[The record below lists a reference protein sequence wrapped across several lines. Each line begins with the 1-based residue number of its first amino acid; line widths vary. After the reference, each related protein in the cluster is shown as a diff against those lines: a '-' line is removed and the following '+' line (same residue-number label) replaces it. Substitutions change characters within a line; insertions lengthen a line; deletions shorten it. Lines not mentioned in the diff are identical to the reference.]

1 LFCASASERAL
12 VANWTLCAVAG
23 AVDGTLLRHANEGL
37 RRSAARSP
45 APRAH
50 SAIASLLPPLV
61 EVSNGSLFV

>member
-1 LFCASASERAL
+1 
-12 VANWTLCAVAG
+12 
-23 AVDGTLLRHANEGL
+23 VDGTLLRHANEGL